1 MTSERDEL
9 LHMLDDQR
17 RVFRIAMRGLSE
29 ADARKRVTVSEL
41 TLGGLLKHLT
51 WCERAYTHILTEQPG
66 TPDGMLDTGQYTW
79 EGGSF
84 EELLSSYVD
93 AARVTDEAVRATDLG
108 KLVQMPSAPW
118 DPNPEPWSVRRIVLH
133 VLRETAQHAG
143 HADIIRETLDGAST
157 TAQLYA
163 FS

>member
-1 MTSERDEL
+1 MTMEHDEL

-29 ADARKRVTVSEL
+29 AEARKRTTVSEL

-66 TPDGMLDTGQYTW
+66 VPEGMLDVSQYTW

-84 EELLSSYVD
+84 EELLAAYAQ
-93 AARVTDEAVRATDLG
+93 AARVTDEAVRATDLD
-108 KLVQMPSAPW
+108 KMVQMPSAPW
-118 DPNPEPWSVRRIVLH
+118 DPNPEPWSVRRIMLH
-133 VLRETAQHAG
+133 VLRETAHHSG
-143 HADIIRETLDGAST
+143 HADIIREALDGAST
-157 TAQLYA
+157 TEQLY
-163 FS
+163 SLG